1 MFVQFDEYFM
11 FDFWYALC
19 YNKGTKGKEVNKMTD
34 REALDQILEHL
45 NGNVQSIVKDEAT
58 YVEIENYSYGEDI
71 VFEFDE
77 NGNILSIYS

>member
-1 MFVQFDEYFM
+1 ML
-11 FDFWYALC
+11 DFWYALC
-19 YNKGTKGKEVNKMTD
+19 YNEGTKGKELIKMTD

>member
-1 MFVQFDEYFM
+1 
-11 FDFWYALC
+11 
-19 YNKGTKGKEVNKMTD
+19 MTD

>member
-1 MFVQFDEYFM
+1 ML
-11 FDFWYALC
+11 DFWYALC
-19 YNKGTKGKEVNKMTD
+19 YNKGTKGKGLIKMTD

>member
-1 MFVQFDEYFM
+1 ML
-11 FDFWYALC
+11 DFWYALC
-19 YNKGTKGKEVNKMTD
+19 YNEGTKGKELIKMTD

-58 YVEIENYSYGEDI
+58 YVEIENYFYGEDI